1 MRININQR
9 NIFVLKM
16 IHIFNISYFQPKKIF
31 NTPPPLNT
39 FNLSIYE
46 KYFIFKEHIP
56 EEQFLKFKDNFIQQS
71 CNRLNIEPKIDILII
86 LNMIKECND
95 TELKRLIKEFAII
108 CYNNKLINITDKEK
122 KLQLKEY
129 ETTIDKI
136 TLKEFQIEFKTNC
149 LTKEE
154 EKYFSGIHQ
163 IILFSYFKIEEFEK
177 FKKYYFEHENEFKI
191 ELRSLYDYLDFFNSE
206 IIISLIKKN
215 FQN

>member
-1 MRININQR
+1 M
-9 NIFVLKM
+9 K
-16 IHIFNISYFQPKKIF
+16 
-31 NTPPPLNT
+31 
-39 FNLSIYE
+39 
-46 KYFIFKEHIP
+46 
-56 EEQFLKFKDNFIQQS
+56 
-71 CNRLNIEPKIDILII
+71 IEPKIDILII
-86 LNMIKECND
+86 LDMIKECND

-149 LTKEE
+149 LIKEE

-177 FKKYYFEHENEFKI
+177 FKKKLF
-191 ELRSLYDYLDFFNSE
+191 
-206 IIISLIKKN
+206 
-215 FQN
+215 